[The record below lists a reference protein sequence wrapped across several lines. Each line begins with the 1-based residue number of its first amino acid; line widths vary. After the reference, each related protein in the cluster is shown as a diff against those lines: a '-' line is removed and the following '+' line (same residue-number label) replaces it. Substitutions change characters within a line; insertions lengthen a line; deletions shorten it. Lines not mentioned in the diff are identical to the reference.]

1 MHPAVKRFFL
11 CALQCLV
18 RRAIQVAVRPSTQIS
33 ISPSI
38 GRWYP
43 RPTCAERHWV
53 LSPPETFASAKLL
66 AFIREETLG
75 NTYGRAIRHVLDE
88 IAASAQADG
97 FPVPLDAAGALV
109 PLEFWPLPL
118 QAELLVPEKLKHC
131 MRSDGRVPSPYV
143 YGDRP
148 PGMRKI
154 SVPLSMLERIT
165 AKIVAF
171 GQLTSLARWGSEVL
185 EDELRRL
192 LPDGRELWKLPKQEQ
207 VEALLPDE
215 PDSWETALE
224 IMDQEHR
231 QATRS
236 LYEHTRQPD
245 PGADFA
251 LPPEKE
257 KDI

>member
-1 MHPAVKRFFL
+1 
-11 CALQCLV
+11 
-18 RRAIQVAVRPSTQIS
+18 VRPSTQIS

-53 LSPPETFASAKLL
+53 LSPPETFATAKLL

-75 NTYGRAIRHVLDE
+75 NTYGRAIRRALDE
-88 IAASAQADG
+88 IAAQAQADG
-97 FPVPLDAAGALV
+97 FSVPLDAAGALV
-109 PLEFWPLPL
+109 PLELWSLPL
-118 QAELLVPEKLKHC
+118 QVELLIPEKFRH
-131 MRSDGRVPSPYV
+131 RVSHEGRVPSLYV

-148 PGMRKI
+148 PGVMQI
-154 SVPLSMLERIT
+154 GVPLSTPERIT
-165 AKIVAF
+165 ARIAAF
-171 GQLTSLARWGSEVL
+171 GQLTSLSRWGSEVL

-192 LPDGRELWKLPKQEQ
+192 LPDRRELWKLPKQEQ

-215 PDSWETALE
+215 PEAWETALA
-224 IMDQEHR
+224 IMDQNHR
-231 QATRS
+231 HATRS
-236 LYEHTRQPD
+236 LYELHPD
-245 PGADFA
+245 YGADFA

>member
-1 MHPAVKRFFL
+1 MRPVVKRFFWYV
-11 CALQCLV
+11 LQWLDRC
-18 RRAIQVAVRPSTQIS
+18 AIQGRVRPSTQIS

-43 RPTCAERHWV
+43 RPVCADRHWV
-53 LSPPETFASAKLL
+53 LSPPETFATAKLL

-75 NTYGRAIRHVLDE
+75 NTYGRAIRRALDE
-88 IAASAQADG
+88 LATTAQASG
-97 FPVPLDAAGALV
+97 LPVPLDAAGALV
-109 PLEFWPLPL
+109 PLELWPLPL
-118 QAELLVPEKLKHC
+118 QVELLVPEKI
-131 MRSDGRVPSPYV
+131 RPRVSPEGRVPSPYV

-148 PGMRKI
+148 AGMRQI
-154 SVPLSMLERIT
+154 GVPLSKEERIT
-165 AKIVAF
+165 ACIAAF
-171 GQLTSLARWGSEVL
+171 GLLTSLARWGSEVL
-185 EDELRRL
+185 EDEMRRL
-192 LPDGRELWKLPKQEQ
+192 LPDGRELWKLPKREQ

-215 PDSWETALE
+215 PDAWETALA
-224 IMDQEHR
+224 IMDQDHR

-257 KDI
+257 KDL